1 MAFSAESIKP
11 PLQEQTTELKR
22 KIQLLESDRAT
33 YYESTQ
39 SSIKKNKQSILQLR
53 QQNKELRRRLA
64 EANAGDE
71 QIIKVAFHNR
81 GVEKNAY
88 RNLSTQEAATTLDH
102 RVMSKRKRLNAL
114 KATTQTNQRRLEEL
128 NMKYRRLK
136 SEGSGGTASA
146 DIRNLKEEEDAMDLL
161 VLDNRLEKTQL
172 NGKEAK
178 NIMSHY
184 LNAKS
189 RLQDESLTFEGQ
201 LDSLEAEILKHREE
215 HQKLQVINNDAQ
227 LSRKATEAGL
237 QQLEESLFKER
248 KERERLKTSY
258 TKKAEELKA
267 QAEKAD
273 RRVQRTIIQ
282 PDELSSEAPHSTT
295 RMAGEEEK
303 VMSTFEEAFRRNKEA
318 AEVTDS
324 QEIVDPITSQGET
337 RQHLEKLKKE
347 NEEVLV
353 QLKQQKELLN
363 QDFENIKYSGGV
375 KFSSDQQTLEECEQQ
390 LQAEQQRCNAGKERL
405 HGLVK
410 AFSTAR
416 PAVEHLIDKLQHITV
431 SEDTVAGVHPDS
443 DVYVVELMTQLELK
457 LQVLQQELQGKDL
470 AAIKKEMEEEEFHVR
485 IEDKLPE
492 YNTRV
497 RLPEDEAADL
507 FTDEDASGES
517 EANIISREAL
527 KRQSKLI
534 ADANFKRKPW
544 KKKKGKF

>member
-1 MAFSAESIKP
+1 QKMAFSAESIKP

-64 EANAGDE
+64 EITSGMYT
-71 QIIKVAFHNR
+71 V
-81 GVEKNAY
+81 
-88 RNLSTQEAATTLDH
+88 LSNSICSKTLCFSQEAATTLDH

-146 DIRNLKEEEDAMDLL
+146 DIRNLKEEEDAMVVTSLTL
-161 VLDNRLEKTQL
+161 TNMSIFVFLWSLEVMLFT
-172 NGKEAK
+172 
-178 NIMSHY
+178 
-184 LNAKS
+184 
-189 RLQDESLTFEGQ
+189 DESLTFEGQ

-431 SEDTVAGVHPDS
+431 VKKTKHHMHPDS

>member
-1 MAFSAESIKP
+1 QKMAFSAESIKP

-136 SEGSGGTASA
+136 SEGSGGTAS
-146 DIRNLKEEEDAMDLL
+146 DLL

-324 QEIVDPITSQGET
+324 QVWGET

-363 QDFENIKYSGGV
+363 QDFENIKYSGGLG
-375 KFSSDQQTLEECEQQ
+375 SIHPHPTLEECEQQ

-416 PAVEHLIDKLQHITV
+416 PAVEHLIDKLQHIT